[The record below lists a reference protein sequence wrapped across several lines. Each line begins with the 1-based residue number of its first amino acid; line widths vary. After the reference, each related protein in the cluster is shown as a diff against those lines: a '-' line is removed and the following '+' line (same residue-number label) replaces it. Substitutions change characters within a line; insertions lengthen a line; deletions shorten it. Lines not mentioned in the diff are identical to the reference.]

1 MNPPHDGLAAAA
13 THPPS
18 AGLQAAA
25 RLPGDCSAPAIP
37 GWPAG
42 SGRLLYLLAIGGPEG
57 TRAAYSDAC
66 DRFARWRA
74 VWEPQSAGTPE
85 RASSAASMTGGH
97 RA

>member
-25 RLPGDCSAPAIP
+25 RLLSQA
-37 GWPAG
+37 
-42 SGRLLYLLAIGGPEG
+42 GRLGPGGCCICWLSTGLEG
-57 TRAAYSDAC
+57 ARAAYSDAY

-74 VWEPQSAGTPE
+74 VWESQSAGMPE